1 MKTVAIRTLAIGL
14 AAGSAMAWA
23 GRHDH
28 VEYAR
33 VTRVEPIYETRSYR
47 APREEC
53 WVERVQTQDAGPR
66 SYTAPIVGALI
77 GGALGNAVG
86 HNKSNQKVGAVV
98 GAALGASV
106 GRDISY
112 RSGGGYRPASYA
124 DEEVCRTVDDRA
136 YREEVVA
143 YRVSYKYHGRH
154 YTTELPYDPGERLPV
169 NVNVEPARW

>member
-1 MKTVAIRTLAIGL
+1 MTTHIRQWIALSLAIASAPAL
-14 AAGSAMAWA
+14 AH
-23 GRHDH
+23 RDR

-33 VTRVEPIYETRSYR
+33 VTHVEPIYETTSYR

-53 WVERVQTQDAGPR
+53 WTEQVPVQDSSPR
-66 SYTAPIVGALI
+66 SYTAPIVGAII
-77 GGALGNAVG
+77 GGALGNAMG
-86 HNKSNQKVGAVV
+86 HHSSNQKVGAVV

-112 RSGGGYRPASYA
+112 RNGGGYRPTGYS
-124 DEEVCRTVDDRA
+124 DERVCRTVEDRA
-136 YREEVVA
+136 YQEEVVA